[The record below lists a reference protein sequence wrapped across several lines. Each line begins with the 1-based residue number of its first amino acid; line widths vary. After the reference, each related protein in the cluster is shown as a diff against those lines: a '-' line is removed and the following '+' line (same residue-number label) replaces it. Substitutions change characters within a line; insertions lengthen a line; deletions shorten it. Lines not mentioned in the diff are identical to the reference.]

1 MSDKKPKS
9 KRRLFI
15 LTSISAIIFLC
26 ILCGFI
32 GSLGDRDVPAVTEL
46 AQQIEEISPTEVL
59 ASPTSTLTVTPPATP
74 TLTTIPTNTPTP
86 PPETLASV
94 LEVHFINVGQ
104 GDAIL
109 LVLGENAALIDGG
122 DRGSDIVAYLKRQGI
137 TYLDLVIASHP
148 HADHI
153 GGLIDV
159 IRAIPVDRV
168 ITNGQMHTTLT
179 YERFLDAIIDSG
191 AEYIEVSRGDT
202 IPFVSLVFDVLHPLS
217 PVGQNL
223 NEQSI
228 VLRLAHGNVT
238 FLFTGD
244 AEKGAEHSMLS
255 WGGDLQAKV
264 LKVAHHGSRSSST
277 PAFLAKVQ
285 PEIAVYCAGLGNQY
299 GHPHEEAL
307 VALTQIGAEI
317 YGTDIHGSVVIT
329 SDGKSYQVETE
340 QPGVIFTIPTAIVT
354 ITVAPGPTQEATTE
368 GCAYIGNRNTK
379 VFHRP
384 TCSSVNQMAEH
395 NKVCL
400 SSREEA
406 IERGFRPC
414 QRCNP

>member
-1 MSDKKPKS
+1 MADKKPKS

-15 LTSISAIIFLC
+15 LASISAITFLC
-26 ILCGFI
+26 ILCGLI
-32 GSLGDRDVPAVTEL
+32 GSLGDRDAPAVTEL
-46 AQQIEEISPTEVL
+46 AQQVEEISPTEVL

-86 PPETLASV
+86 SPETLASV
-94 LEVHFINVGQ
+94 LEVHFIDVGQ

-109 LVLGENAALIDGG
+109 LVLGEYAALIDGG
-122 DRGSDIVAYLKRQGI
+122 DRGSGVVAYLQRQGI

-159 IRAIPVDRV
+159 IRAITVDRV

-191 AEYIEVSRGDT
+191 AEYFEVRRGDT
-202 IPFVSLVFDVLHPLS
+202 IPFGSLVIDVLHPLT

-223 NEQSI
+223 NEQSL
-228 VLRLAHGNVT
+228 VLRLKHGNVT

-244 AEKGAEHSMLS
+244 AEKGAEQSMLA

-277 PAFLAKVQ
+277 PAFLDKVQ

-299 GHPHEEAL
+299 GHPHEETL

-317 YGTDIHGSVVIT
+317 YGTDIHGSVVII

-340 QPGVIFTIPTAIVT
+340 HPGVIFTIPAAIVT
-354 ITVAPGPTQEATTE
+354 ITPAPTQEATTE

-384 TCSSVNQMAEH
+384 TCSSVKQMAEH